1 MTVNCLFAHCNK
13 CSDRKKRKKNSIKL
27 IANSLKP
34 LCRNEY
40 KIDDTQSFPSML
52 KQQTPLSLDEEFV
65 LHDIESLLTKILV
78 DQTISYIINEIYK
91 KNNIQKIVIK
101 LTTENSFQFNYN
113 L

>member
-1 MTVNCLFAHCNK
+1 
-13 CSDRKKRKKNSIKL
+13 
-27 IANSLKP
+27 
-34 LCRNEY
+34 
-40 KIDDTQSFPSML
+40 ML